1 MLKERDIITNDNTQM
16 TPKINFEGRVLK
28 FDFPELYIGIAE
40 YKEGPTG
47 CTVFYFPN
55 NVISVAD
62 VRGGFPGTLRGSSA
76 EDGKTSAICF
86 AGGSIYGLEA
96 ATGVAAELFS
106 MRGYS
111 GVFSVRG
118 AVIYDFF
125 RNNMIYPDKELG
137 RAALKTAQ
145 TGIFP
150 LGFHGVG
157 CWPGCG
163 PAFDC
168 LQPDGTGQGGAF
180 RQIGPTKIC
189 VFTVVNALGEIVDR
203 QGNIV
208 RGNLDR
214 KTGARYHYIDLLE
227 ERLTKNRHPE
237 LHYANTTLTLV
248 VTNQKFDM
256 ESLRQLSRQVHSS
269 MARAIQPFHTQY
281 DGDVLFS
288 ATTNEVENDLL
299 DVTDFGVLASELAW
313 DAILSCFQGYD
324 SSGTF
329 ISG

>member
-1 MLKERDIITNDNTQM
+1 MLKERGIITNDNTRM
-16 TPKINFEGRVLK
+16 TPQTNFEGRVLK
-28 FDFPELYIGIAE
+28 FDFPELQIGIAE

-47 CTVFYFPN
+47 CTVFYFPKDA
-55 NVISVAD
+55 ISVAD
-62 VRGGFPGTLRGSSA
+62 VRGGFPGTIRGTSA
-76 EDGKTSAICF
+76 EDGRTSAICL
-86 AGGSIYGLEA
+86 AGGSAYGLEA
-96 ATGVAAELFS
+96 VTGVASELFA
-106 MRGYS
+106 MRNYL
-111 GVFSVRG
+111 GVYNVRG

-137 RAALKTAQ
+137 KAAIKSAQ

-180 RQIGPTKIC
+180 RQIGQIKIA
-189 VFTVVNALGEIVDR
+189 VFTVVNALGVIVDR

-208 RGNLDR
+208 RGNYDR
-214 KTGARYHYIDLLE
+214 KTGKRYHYNELLE
-227 ERLTKNRHPE
+227 KRLANNEKPE
-237 LHYANTTLTLV
+237 PHSATTTLTLV
-248 VTNQKFDM
+248 VTNQKLDM

-269 MARAIQPFHTQY
+269 MARAIQPFHTKD
-281 DGDVLFS
+281 DGDVLY
-288 ATTNEVENDLL
+288 AVTTNDVDGMLDVNDLGV
-299 DVTDFGVLASELAW
+299 VTSELAW

-324 SSGTF
+324 SSGESF
-329 ISG
+329 GK